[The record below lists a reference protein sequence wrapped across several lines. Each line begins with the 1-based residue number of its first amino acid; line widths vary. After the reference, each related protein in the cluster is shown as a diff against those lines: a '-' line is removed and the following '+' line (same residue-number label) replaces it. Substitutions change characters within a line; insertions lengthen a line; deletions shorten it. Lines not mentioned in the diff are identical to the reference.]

1 MSAIILALLAETRGA
16 VECLEAAESAAAAL
30 AESELVVLHV
40 RADPRTAILPTEE
53 ILTPRRRT
61 ALTLEAVSEAA
72 KMRRLLARWR
82 ARRPQD
88 VSVVWRDVAG
98 DVEAEVVRHGQ
109 AAALIV
115 MTGPG
120 PHSRGHAHEAFHAAL
135 FSSGRPLLRAPP
147 GGPARAPRRIAI
159 GWKESDVCRRAIAA
173 AVPWL
178 KQAESIQLL
187 HIIARDPEELSAAAE
202 LLARLGLQAS
212 CHPLVRG
219 ATPVGEQLLA
229 EAAQRGADWLVIGAY
244 SRPPL
249 AERVFGGV
257 TRVVLQEAQLT
268 VFMLY

>member
-1 MSAIILALLAETRGA
+1 VSDVILAILAETRGT
-16 VECLEAAESAAAAL
+16 VECLDAARTAAVAL
-30 AESELVVLHV
+30 AQAELVVLHV
-40 RADPRTAILPTEE
+40 RPDPRTTILPTEE

-72 KMRRLLARWR
+72 KLRRLLAQWR
-82 ARRPQD
+82 AHNRQNI
-88 VSVVWRDVAG
+88 SVVWRDVAG
-98 DVEAEVVRHGQ
+98 DIEAEVTRHGQ

-115 MTGPG
+115 MVGPG
-120 PHSRGHAHEAFHAAL
+120 PHSRGHAHDAFHAAL
-135 FSSGRPLLRAPP
+135 FNSDRPLLRAPP
-147 GGPARAPRRIAI
+147 DAQARAPRRITI

-178 KQAESIQLL
+178 KQAESIEVL
-187 HIIARDPEELSAAAE
+187 HVVARDPAELAAAAE
-202 LLARLGLQAS
+202 LLARLGLQAN

-229 EAAQRGADWLVIGAY
+229 EAAAQGADWLVIGAY

-257 TRVVLQEAQLT
+257 TRVVLSAARLP

>member
-1 MSAIILALLAETRGA
+1 VTAIILALLAETRGA
-16 VECLEAAESAAAAL
+16 VECLDAAQSAAAAL
-30 AESELVVLHV
+30 AQAELVVLHV
-40 RADPRTAILPTEE
+40 RADPRTEILPTEE

-61 ALTLEAVSEAA
+61 ALTLEGVSEAA
-72 KMRRLLARWR
+72 KLRRLLARWR
-82 ARRPQD
+82 ARRQD
-88 VSVVWRDVAG
+88 ASVVWRDIAG
-98 DVEAEVVRHGQ
+98 DVEAEVVRHGE

-115 MTGPG
+115 MTGLG

-135 FSSGRPLLRAPP
+135 FSSGRPLLRAPS
-147 GGPARAPRRIAI
+147 GGRARAPRRIAI
-159 GWKESDVCRRAIAA
+159 GWNVSDVCRRAMAA

-187 HIIARDPEELSAAAE
+187 HIVARDPDELSAPAE
-202 LLARLGLQAS
+202 LMARLGLRAS
-212 CHPLVRG
+212 CHPLVGG

-229 EAAQRGADWLVIGAY
+229 AAAQRAADWLVIGAY

-257 TRVVLQEAQLT
+257 TRVVLQEALLP

>member
-1 MSAIILALLAETRGA
+1 MSAIILALLAETTGA

-72 KMRRLLARWR
+72 KMRRLLARWQ
-82 ARRPQD
+82 ARRLQD
-88 VSVVWRDVAG
+88 VSVIWRDVAG
-98 DVEAEVVRHGQ
+98 DVEAEVVRQGQ

-135 FSSGRPLLRAPP
+135 FCSGRPLLRAPP
-147 GGPARAPRRIAI
+147 GGPARPPRRIAI

-244 SRPPL
+244 SRAPL
-249 AERVFGGV
+249 AERAFGGV
-257 TRVVLQEAQLT
+257 TRVVLQEAQLP

>member
-1 MSAIILALLAETRGA
+1 MSAVILALLAEMTGA
-16 VECLEAAESAAAAL
+16 VECLDAAQSAGAAL
-30 AESELVVLHV
+30 AQAELVVLHV

-53 ILTPRRRT
+53 ILTPRWRT
-61 ALTLEAVSEAA
+61 ELTLEALSEAA
-72 KMRRLLARWR
+72 KLRRLVARWQ
-82 ARRPQD
+82 ARRPQH
-88 VSVVWRDVAG
+88 VSVVWRDVVG
-98 DVEAEVVRHGQ
+98 DVEAEVVRHGE

-115 MTGPG
+115 MAGPG
-120 PHSRGHAHEAFHAAL
+120 LHSRRHAHDAFHAAL
-135 FSSGRPLLRAPP
+135 FTSRRPLLRAPT
-147 GGPARAPRRIAI
+147 GAPARAPRRIVI

-178 KQAESIQLL
+178 KQAESIELL
-187 HIIARDPEELSAAAE
+187 HVVARDPEELSAATE
-202 LLARLGLQAS
+202 LLARLGLRAN

-249 AERVFGGV
+249 SERIFGGV
-257 TRVVLQEAQLT
+257 TRVVLQEAQLP